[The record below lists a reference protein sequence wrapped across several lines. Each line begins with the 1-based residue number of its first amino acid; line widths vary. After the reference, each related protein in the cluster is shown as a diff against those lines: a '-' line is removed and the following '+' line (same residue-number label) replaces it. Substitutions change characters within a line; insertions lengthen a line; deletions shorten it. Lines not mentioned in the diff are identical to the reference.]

1 MQVCAMQ
8 SCKDACQPAGVRLH
22 ARGMCYTHKSN
33 SDNAFFKN
41 PTLPLR
47 KIHHLLRL
55 IGEEERWAC
64 WRPPLGR
71 RRHGC
76 RFRLSLGATRPD
88 PVVAAP
94 WRSAAGFAFGYVPR
108 AVVSGTDSENRT
120 MSSRWPSLGQRQ
132 LLDALAETPLHHR
145 QLLGAVAATPSR
157 SGKRCAAAV
166 RARCVKAEAVG
177 REAEG
182 TGTP

>member
-1 MQVCAMQ
+1 MQ

-94 WRSAAGFAFGYVPR
+94 WRSADGFAFGYVPR
-108 AVVSGTDSENRT
+108 AGPTARTAPCLPDGRHSASANSLMRLPRRRSTTANSWARLPQRRADRGSGAQ
-120 MSSRWPSLGQRQ
+120 PPFVP
-132 LLDALAETPLHHR
+132 DA
-145 QLLGAVAATPSR
+145 
-157 SGKRCAAAV
+157 
-166 RARCVKAEAVG
+166 
-177 REAEG
+177 
-182 TGTP
+182 